1 MSVEGLPLTA
11 AERELVS
18 RVAKR
23 DGITEDEAA
32 SNLVK
37 QELARRAGKR
47 GQRTARV
54 LPLRRPK

>member
-1 MSVEGLPLTA
+1 MSVEGLPLTS
-11 AERELVS
+11 AERELIA

-32 SNLVK
+32 SNLIK